1 MDKLGKLSITSTLIA
16 VARKSLIKRT
26 LFYFVNI
33 KDNTLDISWLVFKA
47 LNLSMR
53 NEMNNEIKAYLA
65 DSELLLNAVGE
76 GIYGLDAQGR
86 AIFINPAAEA
96 MTGWSSAELLGKNIH
111 QFHHHSYSNGE
122 AYPACDC
129 KIFNTAIDGVS
140 RQVSGEVFWRKDGSS
155 FPVEYTTQA
164 VYKNKEIIGAVAVFR
179 DVSQQQQ
186 IELALRSALENVQ
199 SLTEQ
204 LKAENTYLQ
213 NELAQEWS
221 SAGLVGKS
229 KVVTKMLSQVE
240 LVAQTDS
247 TVLILGENGTGKEL
261 VARNIHAL
269 SQRKNSTMVKVNC
282 AAFTPSLLESEL
294 FGHEKGAFTGATER
308 RKGRFELANG
318 GTLFLDEIGELTME
332 AQGKLLRVLQE
343 QEFERVGG
351 SETLAV
357 DIRIIAATNRDLSAM
372 VTSGEFRIDLF
383 YRLNVFP
390 VTVPPLR
397 DRQEDI
403 PLLSQ
408 AIITTLNKKLG
419 KSITAISNKS
429 LTKLMQY
436 QWPGNIR
443 ELQNLLER
451 EMILTKSSILNF
463 NFKSSAKPLA
473 AVEYETL
480 AQAEHKH
487 ITNVLKACKWRIGG
501 DLGAAKQLDLPEST
515 LRSRMKKLKIVR
527 PN

>member
-1 MDKLGKLSITSTLIA
+1 
-16 VARKSLIKRT
+16 
-26 LFYFVNI
+26 
-33 KDNTLDISWLVFKA
+33 
-47 LNLSMR
+47 
-53 NEMNNEIKAYLA
+53 MNKEIKAYLA
-65 DSELLLNAVGE
+65 DSQLLLNAVGE

-96 MTGWSSAELLGKNIH
+96 MTGWTSTELLGKNIH

-122 AYPACDC
+122 PYPACDC
-129 KIFNTAIDGVS
+129 KIFNTAIDGIS

-164 VYKNKEIIGAVAVFR
+164 VYKNNELIGAVAVFR

-199 SLTEQ
+199 TLTEQ

-221 SAGLVGKS
+221 SAGIAGNS
-229 KVVTKMLSQVE
+229 EIIIKMLAQVE

-269 SQRKNSTMVKVNC
+269 SQRKNSTMVRVNC

-294 FGHEKGAFTGATER
+294 FGHEKGAFTGAMER
-308 RKGRFELANG
+308 RKGRFELAND
-318 GTLFLDEIGELTME
+318 GTLFLDEIGELSME

-351 SETLAV
+351 SET
-357 DIRIIAATNRDLSAM
+357 IRVNIRVIAATNRDLSAM
-372 VTSGEFRIDLF
+372 IANGTFRIDLF

-397 DRQEDI
+397 ERQEDI
-403 PLLSQ
+403 PVLSQ
-408 AIITTLNKKLG
+408 AIISTLNKKLG
-419 KSITAISNKS
+419 KSISAISNPS
-429 LTKLMQY
+429 LTQLMQY

-451 EMILTKSSILNF
+451 EMILTSSSILNF
-463 NFKSSAKPLA
+463 NFKNIAKTVTPA
-473 AVEYETL
+473 IVETL
-480 AQAEHKH
+480 VQVEARY
-487 ITNVLKACKWRIGG
+487 ILSILKACKWRIGG
-501 DLGAAKQLDLPEST
+501 DTGAAKQLGLPEST
-515 LRSRMKKLKIVR
+515 LRSRMKKLKITR

>member
-1 MDKLGKLSITSTLIA
+1 MDK
-16 VARKSLIKRT
+16 
-26 LFYFVNI
+26 
-33 KDNTLDISWLVFKA
+33 
-47 LNLSMR
+47 
-53 NEMNNEIKAYLA
+53 EIKAYLA

-76 GIYGLDAQGR
+76 GIYGLDTQGR
-86 AIFINPAAEA
+86 AIFVNPAAEA
-96 MTGWSSAELLGKNIH
+96 MTGWSCEELLGKNIH
-111 QFHHHSYSNGE
+111 QYHHHSFSDGE
-122 AYPACDC
+122 PYPACDC
-129 KIFNTAIDGVS
+129 KIFNTALDGIS

-155 FPVEYTTQA
+155 FPVEYTTRA
-164 VYKNKEIIGAVAVFR
+164 VYKKDKIIGSVAVFR

-186 IELALRSALENVQ
+186 VELALRAALENVQ

-204 LKAENTYLQ
+204 LQAENTYLQ

-221 SAGLVGKS
+221 SAGLVGNS
-229 KVVTKMLSQVE
+229 AIITKMLSQVE

-308 RKGRFELANG
+308 RKGRFELAND
-318 GTLFLDEIGELTME
+318 GTLFLDEIGELSLE

-351 SETLAV
+351 SETV
-357 DIRIIAATNRDLSAM
+357 KVNIRIIAATNRDLSAM
-372 VTSGEFRIDLF
+372 VASGTFRIDLF

-397 DRQEDI
+397 DRKEDI
-403 PLLSQ
+403 ALLSRV
-408 AIITTLNKKLG
+408 IISTLNKKLG
-419 KSITAISNKS
+419 KNISAISNRS

-451 EMILTKSSILNF
+451 EMILAKSTILNF
-463 NFKSSAKPLA
+463 DFKTTSKDLVPST
-473 AVEYETL
+473 VETL
-480 AQAEHKH
+480 VQVEARH
-487 ITNVLKACKWRIGG
+487 IVSALKSCKWRIGG
-501 DLGAAKQLDLPEST
+501 ELGAAKQLGLPEST
-515 LRSRMKKLKIVR
+515 LRSRMKKLQINR

>member
-1 MDKLGKLSITSTLIA
+1 MDK
-16 VARKSLIKRT
+16 
-26 LFYFVNI
+26 
-33 KDNTLDISWLVFKA
+33 
-47 LNLSMR
+47 
-53 NEMNNEIKAYLA
+53 EIKAYLA

-76 GIYGLDAQGR
+76 GIYGLDTQGR

-96 MTGWSSAELLGKNIH
+96 MTGWSYAELLGQNIH

-122 AYPACDC
+122 PYPACEC
-129 KIFNTAIDGVS
+129 KIFNTALDGIS
-140 RQVSGEVFWRKDGSS
+140 RQVSGEVFWRKDGSN
-155 FPVEYTTQA
+155 FPVEYTTRA
-164 VYKNKEIIGAVAVFR
+164 VYKNNHIIGAVAVFR

-204 LKAENTYLQ
+204 LQAENTYLQ

-221 SAGLVGKS
+221 SAGLVGRS
-229 KVVTKMLSQVE
+229 PIITKMLSQVE

-308 RKGRFELANG
+308 RKGRFELAND
-318 GTLFLDEIGELTME
+318 GTLFLDEIGELSMA

-351 SETLAV
+351 SETV
-357 DIRIIAATNRDLSAM
+357 KVNIRVIAATNCDLSTM
-372 VTSGEFRIDLF
+372 ITQGTFRIDLF

-408 AIITTLNKKLG
+408 AIISTLNKTLG
-419 KSITAISNKS
+419 KNISAISNRS
-429 LTKLMQY
+429 LTQLMQY

-443 ELQNLLER
+443 ELQNVLER
-451 EMILTKSSILNF
+451 EMILTKSTILNF
-463 NFKSSAKPLA
+463 NFKISSKSLTPP
-473 AVEYETL
+473 VTETL
-480 AQAEHKH
+480 AEVEARY
-487 ITNVLKACKWRIGG
+487 ILSVLKACKWRIGG
-501 DLGAAKQLDLPEST
+501 EIGAAKQLGLPEST
-515 LRSRMKKLKIVR
+515 LRSRMSKLKIVR

>member
-1 MDKLGKLSITSTLIA
+1 MT
-16 VARKSLIKRT
+16 
-26 LFYFVNI
+26 
-33 KDNTLDISWLVFKA
+33 
-47 LNLSMR
+47 
-53 NEMNNEIKAYLA
+53 NEMNSEIKAYLA

-122 AYPACDC
+122 PYPACDC
-129 KIFNTAIDGVS
+129 KIFNTAIDGIS

-164 VYKNKEIIGAVAVFR
+164 VYKNNHLIGAVAVFR

-229 KVVTKMLSQVE
+229 AIVRQMLSQVE

-294 FGHEKGAFTGATER
+294 FGHEKGAFTGAVER

-318 GTLFLDEIGELTME
+318 GTLFLDEIGELSME

-351 SETLAV
+351 SETIKV
-357 DIRIIAATNRDLSAM
+357 NIRIIAATNRDLSTMIANG
-372 VTSGEFRIDLF
+372 TFRIDLF

-397 DRQEDI
+397 ERQEDI

-408 AIITTLNKKLG
+408 AIIATLNTKLG
-419 KSITAISNKS
+419 KSISAISNRS
-429 LTKLMQY
+429 LTQLMQY

-443 ELQNLLER
+443 ELQNVLER
-451 EMILTKSSILNF
+451 EMILSSTSILNF
-463 NFKSSAKPLA
+463 NFKSSAKAVAPKLA
-473 AVEYETL
+473 ETL
-480 AQAEHKH
+480 VQVEARH
-487 ITNVLKACKWRIGG
+487 ILTTLKACKWRIGG
-501 DLGAAKQLDLPEST
+501 DMGAAKQLGLPEST
-515 LRSRMKKLKIVR
+515 LRSRMKKLQISR
-527 PN
+527 PS

>member
-1 MDKLGKLSITSTLIA
+1 
-16 VARKSLIKRT
+16 
-26 LFYFVNI
+26 
-33 KDNTLDISWLVFKA
+33 
-47 LNLSMR
+47 
-53 NEMNNEIKAYLA
+53 MNKEIKAYLA

-76 GIYGLDAQGR
+76 GIYGLDSQGR

-96 MTGWSSAELLGKNIH
+96 MTGWSAAELLGKSIH
-111 QFHHHSYSNGE
+111 QFHHHSYTNGE
-122 AYPACDC
+122 PYPACDC
-129 KIFNTAIDGVS
+129 KIFNTVLDGVS

-155 FPVEYTTQA
+155 FPVEYTTKA
-164 VYKNKEIIGAVAVFR
+164 VFKHSEIIGVVAVFR

-186 IELALRSALENVQ
+186 VELALRGALENVQ
-199 SLTEQ
+199 LLTEQ

-357 DIRIIAATNRDLSAM
+357 DIRIIAATNRNLSTM
-372 VTSGEFRIDLF
+372 VAKGEFRIDLF

-408 AIITTLNKKLG
+408 AIIATLNKKLG
-419 KSITAISNKS
+419 KSIRAISNKS

-451 EMILTKSSILNF
+451 EMILSKSSILNF
-463 NFKSSAKPLA
+463 NFKSSAKPPEA
-473 AVEYETL
+473 IEYETL

-501 DLGAAKQLDLPEST
+501 ELGAAKQLGLPEST

>member
-1 MDKLGKLSITSTLIA
+1 MDK
-16 VARKSLIKRT
+16 
-26 LFYFVNI
+26 
-33 KDNTLDISWLVFKA
+33 
-47 LNLSMR
+47 
-53 NEMNNEIKAYLA
+53 EIKAYLA

-76 GIYGLDAQGR
+76 GIYGLDTQGR

-96 MTGWSSAELLGKNIH
+96 MTGWSYAELLGQNIH

-122 AYPACDC
+122 PYPACEC
-129 KIFNTAIDGVS
+129 KIFNTALDGIS
-140 RQVSGEVFWRKDGSS
+140 RQVSGEVFWRKDGSN
-155 FPVEYTTQA
+155 FPVEYTTRA
-164 VYKNKEIIGAVAVFR
+164 VYKNNHIIGAVAVFR

-204 LKAENTYLQ
+204 LQAENTYLQ

-221 SAGLVGKS
+221 SAGLVGS
-229 KVVTKMLSQVE
+229 SPIITKMLSQVE

-282 AAFTPSLLESEL
+282 AAFAPSLLESEL

-308 RKGRFELANG
+308 RKGRFELANE
-318 GTLFLDEIGELTME
+318 GTLFLDEIGELSMA

-351 SETLAV
+351 SETV
-357 DIRIIAATNRDLSAM
+357 KVNIRVIAATNRDLSAM
-372 VTSGEFRIDLF
+372 ITQGTFRIDLF

-397 DRQEDI
+397 ERQEDI

-408 AIITTLNKKLG
+408 AIISTLNKTLG
-419 KSITAISNKS
+419 KNISAISNRS
-429 LTKLMQY
+429 LTQLMQY

-443 ELQNLLER
+443 ELQNVLER
-451 EMILTKSSILNF
+451 EIILTKSTILNF
-463 NFKSSAKPLA
+463 NFKTSSKSLTPP
-473 AVEYETL
+473 VIETL
-480 AQAEHKH
+480 AQVETRY
-487 ITNVLKACKWRIGG
+487 ILSVLKACKWRIGG
-501 DLGAAKQLDLPEST
+501 EIGAAKQLGLPEST
-515 LRSRMKKLKIVR
+515 LRSRMSKLKIVR

>member
-1 MDKLGKLSITSTLIA
+1 
-16 VARKSLIKRT
+16 
-26 LFYFVNI
+26 
-33 KDNTLDISWLVFKA
+33 
-47 LNLSMR
+47 
-53 NEMNNEIKAYLA
+53 MNQEIKAYLA

-76 GIYGLDAQGR
+76 GIYGVDAQGR

-96 MTGWSSAELLGKNIH
+96 MTGWSSEELLGQNIH
-111 QFHHHSYSNGE
+111 QFHHHSYSNGDP
-122 AYPACDC
+122 YPACDC
-129 KIFNTAIDGVS
+129 KIFNTAIDGIA
-140 RQVSGEVFWRKDGSS
+140 RQVKGEVFWRKDGSS

-164 VYKNKEIIGAVAVFR
+164 VYKNSEIIGAVAVFR

-186 IELALRSALENVQ
+186 IEQALRSALENVQ

-213 NELAQEWS
+213 NELAQSWS
-221 SAGLVGKS
+221 SAGLVGQS

-357 DIRIIAATNRDLSAM
+357 DIRIIAATNKDLSAM
-372 VTSGEFRIDLF
+372 IASGEFRIDLF

-397 DRQEDI
+397 DRREDI

-408 AIITTLNKKLG
+408 AIVATLNKKLS

-443 ELQNLLER
+443 ELQNVLER
-451 EMILTKSSILNF
+451 EMILAKSAILNF
-463 NFKSSAKPLA
+463 NFKSAAKPLA
-473 AVEYETL
+473 STEYETL
-480 AQAEHKH
+480 AQAEYKH
-487 ITNVLKACKWRIGG
+487 INSVLKACKWRIGG
-501 DLGAAKQLDLPEST
+501 NLGAAKQLDLPEST
-515 LRSRMKKLKIVR
+515 LRSRMKKLGIVR
-527 PN
+527 PS

>member
-1 MDKLGKLSITSTLIA
+1 
-16 VARKSLIKRT
+16 
-26 LFYFVNI
+26 
-33 KDNTLDISWLVFKA
+33 
-47 LNLSMR
+47 
-53 NEMNNEIKAYLA
+53 MNKEIKAYLA

-96 MTGWSSAELLGKNIH
+96 MTGWTCAELLGKNIH

-122 AYPACDC
+122 PYPACDC
-129 KIFNTAIDGVS
+129 KIFNTAIDGIS

-164 VYKNKEIIGAVAVFR
+164 VYKNNCLIGAVAVFR

-199 SLTEQ
+199 TLTEQ

-221 SAGLVGKS
+221 SAGIVGNS
-229 KVVTKMLSQVE
+229 AIIIKMLAQVE

-294 FGHEKGAFTGATER
+294 FGHEKGAFTGAMER
-308 RKGRFELANG
+308 RKGRFELANK
-318 GTLFLDEIGELTME
+318 GTLFLDEIGELSME

-351 SETLAV
+351 SETIKV
-357 DIRIIAATNRDLSAM
+357 NIRIIAATNRDLSAM
-372 VTSGEFRIDLF
+372 IANGTFRIDLF

-390 VTVPPLR
+390 VIVPPLR
-397 DRQEDI
+397 ERQEDI

-408 AIITTLNKKLG
+408 AIIGTLNKKLG
-419 KSITAISNKS
+419 KSISAISNRS
-429 LTKLMQY
+429 LTQLMQY

-451 EMILTKSSILNF
+451 EMILTSSSILNF
-463 NFKSSAKPLA
+463 NFKNTAK
-473 AVEYETL
+473 AVTPDIVETL
-480 AQAEHKH
+480 VQVEARY
-487 ITNVLKACKWRIGG
+487 ILSILKVCKWRIGG
-501 DLGAAKQLDLPEST
+501 DTGAAKKLGLPEST
-515 LRSRMKKLKIVR
+515 LRSRMKKLNITR